1 MNDLLELMHTRKS
14 VRWYDGNG
22 LKSEDLEKIR
32 NYAEKLDNPFGVPVR
47 FVFLNAEEKGLSSPV
62 VTGES
67 WYVAGLVPAA
77 PDVEAAYGFSF
88 EKLVL
93 YAWSLGV
100 GTVWI
105 GGTMDRKLFER
116 TAGKAEEERMPCVTP
131 LGYPAGKR
139 SVKDKL
145 SRKAIGAESRKAAE
159 EIFFENDFKTPVSA
173 ETKEKEAALIEMILW
188 APSAVNRQPWR
199 VLMKDGAWHF
209 YVKHDRGFIQDA
221 TGDLQKIDTGIALCH
236 LFMGLEEAGKTPRTV
251 VVDPGVETPN
261 GVEYVATVLPE

>member
-1 MNDLLELMHTRKS
+1 MNDLLELMRTRKS
-14 VRWYDGNG
+14 VRWYDGKG
-22 LKSEDLEKIR
+22 LKQEDLEKIR
-32 NYAEKLDNPFGVPVR
+32 AYADTLKNPFGVPIK

-67 WYVAGLVPAA
+67 WYVAGLEEAVPGT
-77 PDVEAAYGFSF
+77 DAAYGFSF
-88 EKLVL
+88 EKLIL

-105 GGTMDRKLFER
+105 GGTMDRKLFENA
-116 TAGKAEEERMPCVTP
+116 AGKTELERMPCVTP
-131 LGYPAGKR
+131 LGYPSGKR
-139 SVKDKL
+139 SMKDKL
-145 SRKAIGAESRKAAE
+145 SRKAIGAESRKPAE
-159 EIFFENDFKTPVSA
+159 EIFFENDFGTPVSA
-173 ETKEKEAALIEMILW
+173 ETKDRESELIEMVLW

-209 YVKHDRGFIQDA
+209 YVKHDRGFIHET

-236 LFMGLEEAGKTPRTV
+236 LFTGLEKAGKTPRAV
-251 VVDPGVETPN
+251 VGDPGVETPN